1 MKTMRSV
8 SLAGTVFH
16 IEEDA
21 FSLLK
26 TYLDAVEQ
34 NFPEHERKEIMQE
47 VESRIAELFSDR
59 IKGDK
64 KIITAKDVN
73 QVIEILGEPKDFAN
87 QEDSEEDKN
96 FSTGN
101 ETKRL
106 YRDPDNRI
114 LGGVCGG
121 MGAYFKVDPI
131 LFRILFILIALAGG
145 SGIIIYL
152 ILWLVVPEAKT
163 LAQKMEMKGEPFT
176 ISNLKEKFKKEYENV
191 KSNLNL

>member
-8 SLAGTVFH
+8 NLAGTVFH
-16 IEEDA
+16 IDEDA
-21 FSLLK
+21 FKLLK

-34 NFPEHERKEIMQE
+34 NFPEEERKEIMQE
-47 VESRIAELFSDR
+47 IESRISELFSER

-64 KIITAKDVN
+64 KTITAKDVN
-73 QVIEILGEPKDFAN
+73 QIIEILGEPKDFGTP
-87 QEDSEEDKN
+87 EEESEKAY
-96 FSTGN
+96 FSSPN
-101 ETKRL
+101 NKRL
-106 YRDPDNRI
+106 YRNPEDRI

-121 MGAYFKVDPI
+121 LGAYFKVDPI

-163 LAQKMEMKGEPFT
+163 LSQKMEMRGEPFT
-176 ISNLKEKFKKEYENV
+176 ISNLKEKFKEEYENV